1 MEQEGRN
8 KSPGSEALQI
18 FQTNSDNVM
27 YLLRVISGDSE
38 RLKDLT
44 DAANR
49 LTADTVAAL
58 ADTIG
63 AFRNLKKGSPN
74 FTLELAQGSSNLDA
88 FSSNLDA
95 LKKNIDKVC
104 ATLQANVKTHPFLYD
119 WVLVMMVT
127 FAEAYLENALLLLIT
142 AYPEWMKTK
151 DPVKL
156 SGADVLAIEATP
168 DTEKRWQELMALLRK
183 RWVKQFLRDSP
194 RDWIKRLRK
203 RGVLGYREDLA
214 EKMETVWD
222 RRHVI
227 VHAPP
232 AAQSAQVTGLS
243 GPTVATL
250 VQSLTEFSDATSVI
264 DSFVHTTDAFV
275 VTLLNSF
282 TLQNSA
288 LSRKVTE

>member
-27 YLLRVISGDSE
+27 YLLRVISGDRK

-58 ADTIG
+58 AHTLA

-74 FTLELAQGSSNLDA
+74 FTRELAQSSSNLDA

-95 LKKNIDKVC
+95 LKGNIDEVC
-104 ATLQANVKTHPFLYD
+104 TTLQANVKVHPFLYD

-156 SGADVLAIEATP
+156 SGADVLAIGATP

-183 RWVKQFLRDSP
+183 RWVKQFLRNSP
-194 RDWIKRLRK
+194 EVWIKRLKK
-203 RGVLGYREDLA
+203 RGALGYRKDLA
-214 EKMETVWD
+214 EKMKTVWV
-222 RRHVI
+222 RRHAI

-243 GPTVATL
+243 GSAVSKL
-250 VQSLTEFSDATSVI
+250 KQSLIEFSDAIRVI
-264 DSFVHTTDAFV
+264 DSFVHTTDAFIFARCARPHPHG
-275 VTLLNSF
+275 L
-282 TLQNSA
+282 A
-288 LSRKVTE
+288 L